1 MFVNKWN
8 GRKYELVSSTDGK
21 VVLRRGDG
29 STFTI
34 AISEFKFSYR
44 EEAK

>member
-8 GRKYELVSSTDGK
+8 RRKYELVSSTNDK

-29 STFTI
+29 SMFTI
-34 AISEFKFSYR
+34 TISEFKFSYR